1 MRKTISAILFFLAL
15 PTSVFAQHP
24 TSARMYSYTA
34 ETADK
39 KYLFVMRD
47 SGRSDYFVSDK
58 YEKSGMYLNDGSTA
72 PLWTV
77 DWKRRVYLPN
87 DGKHV
92 VRLGSSHYS
101 ATYREEAFTFL
112 AAGNILK
119 TYKVN
124 DLIAF
129 PWLLPHSSNG
139 YDFHRAPLDPDLPN
153 DGVLLKVDNGKGYP
167 LNSGAVIDNE
177 KQTIKIETYHGD
189 KYLFDLNT
197 GSIISSER
205 PSRNLA
211 FALFSVLITGY
222 AAYLFFAVRAKLTES
237 VSSIAACVVGFLVTL
252 FLFLIPIISILPYKL
267 FSEDNPGYSDLWFCC
282 YLSVSMLPRY
292 LLTSLNII
300 APPEMDMPVSDY
312 GTAISWLILFWFPCF
327 ALFTYLTHF
336 LISCLRSKR
345 PKFL

>member
-1 MRKTISAILFFLAL
+1 MKKITLAFLFFFSL
-15 PTSVFAQHP
+15 PLNVFSQHP
-24 TSARMYSYTA
+24 NSAWIFSFTA

-47 SGRSDYFVSDK
+47 LGRSDYFVDDK
-58 YEKSGMYLNDGSTA
+58 YPQSGMYPNDGSTT

-77 DWKRRVYLPN
+77 DWKQRIYLPN
-87 DGKHV
+87 DGKHI

-112 AAGNILK
+112 AEGTILK
-119 TYKVN
+119 TYETK

-139 YDFHRAPLDPDLPN
+139 YGFHRAPLDPDLPN
-153 DGVLLKVDNGKGYP
+153 DGVLMKVDNGKGYP

-177 KQTIKIETYHGD
+177 KQTIEIETYHGD

-197 GSIISSER
+197 GNIISSER

-211 FALFSVLITGY
+211 FALFCVLIIGY

-237 VSSIAACVVGFLVTL
+237 VSSIAICAVGFLVTL

-267 FSEDNPGYSDLWFCC
+267 SSEYNPGYSDFWFCC
-282 YLSVSMLPRY
+282 YFSVSMLPRY

-312 GTAISWLILFWFPCF
+312 GTAISWFILFWFPCF
-327 ALFTYLTHF
+327 ALFTCLTHF

-345 PKFL
+345 LKFS